1 MEWALTAGTAG
12 LYNSKT
18 ILQYFNRVS
27 LTCVC
32 FGPALHSVA
41 MGLSSATEILRS
53 ADLGWWIQS
62 VEAPDGIICRSGW
75 IYLGH
80 LGKES
85 YGSWSSICLIKSLL
99 RVCCLWDILSQ
110 KQPLLFPPDI
120 VQTRFHEPA
129 KLCSLSWDSYPIEPL
144 SEHHHIHEGHEA
156 IREHLE
162 WAYKDG
168 KGSMGEMCE
177 VWLRSCGLF
186 GSKKRRQTGGLMAVC
201 SSFKDNHDRSE
212 WTPGRMMK
220 FQRRQAENKQLGR
233 CPTGWHLLEFILM
246 LS

>member
-1 MEWALTAGTAG
+1 MVNPVCRGTRWYYLQEWLDLPCSSRERELRFLVFYLSHQESAQGLLSVGHSQPETAIAFSPRYCIDTFPWTSNT
-12 LYNSKT
+12 L
-18 ILQYFNRVS
+18 LS
-27 LTCVC
+27 L
-32 FGPALHSVA
+32 
-41 MGLSSATEILRS
+41 
-53 ADLGWWIQS
+53 
-62 VEAPDGIICRSGW
+62 
-75 IYLGH
+75 
-80 LGKES
+80 
-85 YGSWSSICLIKSLL
+85 
-99 RVCCLWDILSQ
+99 
-110 KQPLLFPPDI
+110 
-120 VQTRFHEPA
+120 
-129 KLCSLSWDSYPIEPL
+129 WDSYPIEPL

-168 KGSMGEMCE
+168 KGSMGEVCE